1 MKIQLNQASD
11 QIQIVNAVN
20 PAEYIVYNSI
30 GGIVAKGQI
39 NQNKNKISIQALY
52 NGYYVLVLKYDKGG
66 MSYLKFEKN

>member
-1 MKIQLNQASD
+1 MKIQLKQDSN
-11 QIQIVNAVN
+11 QIQILNAMK

-39 NQNKNKISIQALY
+39 NETKNNISIQELY
-52 NGYYVLVLKYDKGG
+52 NGYYVLVLKFIQGG